1 MKIKIIWKQYQGK
14 LTIVFFDEV
23 VKYPNIKSAIDDLE
37 KRGFNWLKAYKAIE
51 QVFIY
56 GKYSGI
62 EFTQEELSSEAEKT
76 SMRGI

>member
-76 SMRGI
+76 SVRGL

>member
-76 SMRGI
+76 SMRGL

>member
-1 MKIKIIWKQYQGK
+1 MKIKIIWKQYQEK

-62 EFTQEELSSEAEKT
+62 EFTIEELSSEAEKT
-76 SMRGI
+76 SMRGV

>member
-1 MKIKIIWKQYQGK
+1 MKIKIIWKQYQEK

-51 QVFIY
+51 QVFTY

-62 EFTQEELSSEAEKT
+62 EFTIEELSSEVEKT
-76 SMRGI
+76 SRRGI